1 LFSDLAD
8 PAESD
13 LFEDLNP
20 TQREAVA
27 ATEGPVLVVAGAGSG
42 KTRVLTYRIAHLVR
56 DLGISPTSILAI
68 TFTNKAADEMKERV
82 GSLVGG
88 AIRAM
93 WVSTFHSACV
103 RILRREAHRFGY
115 RSSFSIY
122 DAADSLRLITQC
134 VKDLDLDPKRFPPRN
149 IRATISNAKNELIDY
164 ETFLGRDSGF
174 FHEQVADVYRLYQ
187 QRLLEASAM
196 DFDDLL
202 KVTVELF
209 GAFPDAL
216 EQYQQQFR
224 YVMVDEYQDTNHAQ
238 YKLIQQLSSIHRNLC
253 VVGDGDQSVYA
264 FRGADIRNINEF
276 EKDYPDAKVIV
287 LDQNYRS
294 TSTVLEA
301 ANGVIVNNRARKDK
315 RLWTDRDQGDPIRV
329 YNAQDEHDEAGF
341 VAERIGELEA
351 AGRSLSDIAV
361 FYRTNAQSRVIED
374 MLGRHQVPYNV
385 VGGLKFYERRE
396 IKDALAYLRVLVNPD
411 DQVALKRIIN
421 VPRRAIGDTTVGHID
436 RFAEYHSITFHEAL
450 RRVDEI
456 GPLNSR
462 AKGKV
467 KEFMVLYD
475 LLIERAEQGGPQSAL
490 EAVLS
495 DTGYLSEIEAEKTI
509 EALGRYEN
517 LRELQTGVDE
527 YVAGMEGSLVE
538 GVEWA
543 DLSGMEQLV
552 QYIATISLVADI
564 DEFDKSADA
573 VTIMT
578 LHNAKGLEF
587 PVVFIVGMEE
597 GVFPHQR
604 SLGSPEELE
613 EERRLCYVGITRAMD
628 SLYLSHADSRMM
640 FGMSNSN
647 FASRFLAE
655 LPDGTAEPVQRER
668 KPDRERATG
677 PRTSVTGTDI
687 SIGDL
692 VRHDMFGTGTV
703 VEMAGDDAAAEAQI
717 SFPGHGLKRL
727 LLAWA
732 PLVKVGPDGSG
743 PS

>member
-1 LFSDLAD
+1 MSTLFSDLAD
-8 PAESD
+8 SAESD
-13 LFEDLNP
+13 LFADLNP

-56 DLGISPTSILAI
+56 DLGIAPNSILAI

-82 GSLVGG
+82 GNLVGG

-149 IRATISNAKNELIDY
+149 IRASISNAKNELIDY
-164 ETFLGRDSGF
+164 ETFLARDEGF

-209 GAFPDAL
+209 GAFPSAL

-238 YKLIQQLSSIHRNLC
+238 YKLIQQLSSMHRNLC

-294 TSTVLEA
+294 TSTVLDA

-315 RLWTDRDQGDPIRV
+315 RLWTDRGQGDPIRI

-341 VAERIGELEA
+341 VAERIGELEQ
-351 AGRSLSDIAV
+351 AGRSLSDVAV

-374 MLGRHQVPYNV
+374 MLGRHQIPYNV

-436 RFAEYHSITFHEAL
+436 RFSEYNDITFLESL

-467 KEFMVLYD
+467 KEFITLYD
-475 LLIERAEQGGPQSAL
+475 LLLERAEQGGPKSAL
-490 EAVLS
+490 EGVLN
-495 DTGYLSEIEAEKTI
+495 DTGYLHEIEAEKTI
-509 EALGRYEN
+509 EALGRSEN
-517 LRELQTGVDE
+517 LRELQSGIDE
-527 YVAGMEGSLVE
+527 YVAGMEGALVD
-538 GVEWA
+538 GVEWS
-543 DLSGMEQLV
+543 DLSGMEQLI

-564 DEFDKSADA
+564 DEFDRDADA

-628 SLYLSHADSRMM
+628 SLYLSHADARMM

-655 LPDGTAEPVQRER
+655 LPEGTSEPVKRER
-668 KPDRERATG
+668 KPDRERAAG
-677 PRTSVTGTDI
+677 PRTTVTGNDI
-687 SIGDL
+687 SVGDR

-703 VEMAGDDAAAEAQI
+703 VEIAGDEAAAEAQI
-717 SFPGHGLKRL
+717 SFPGHGVKRL

-732 PLVKVGPDGSG
+732 PLVKVE
-743 PS
+743 